1 MSPARQNWWK
11 DQVFKVAI
19 LIFGAGVA
27 WGAVKI
33 EARVTQDRQQADH
46 VLIYDHEDRIRTL
59 EQCYSSMAATQ
70 EGILAQLTQM
80 NESVQSI
87 NEFLREAS
95 QGQIRE

>member
-1 MSPARQNWWK
+1 M
-11 DQVFKVAI
+11 FKFAI

-46 VLIYDHEDRIRTL
+46 VVLFDHEDRIRTL
-59 EQCYSSMAATQ
+59 ESCYASMAATQ
-70 EGILAQLTQM
+70 EGILTQLTQM

-87 NEFLREAS
+87 NEFLRDAAQNE
-95 QGQIRE
+95 RED